1 MNEVAAHDATPRL
14 SEIFLEFLLV
24 GATSFGGGTVAYQRI
39 LMVEKKRWLSEDEFM
54 ASLAIGQTMPGLN
67 AVNLAVLCGDRLRG
81 AAGALTAAIAL
92 LIPGC
97 TFVLL
102 VGIFYLHQTD
112 RHLANILLGGVAAAA
127 TGMLSAI
134 TYRIGKKQLTQLKSL
149 TIVIASF
156 YLLSIARLSLPTVLA
171 IMSPIAL
178 FMYRPKG

>member
-1 MNEVAAHDATPRL
+1 MNEVAAHDAAPRL

-39 LMVEKKRWLSEDEFM
+39 LMVEKKRWLSEDEFIV
-54 ASLAIGQTMPGLN
+54 SLAIGQTMPGLN

-102 VGIFYLHQTD
+102 VGIFYLHQAD
-112 RHLANILLGGVAAAA
+112 RHLANMLLGGVAAAA

-134 TYRIGKKQLTQLKSL
+134 TYRLGKKQLKRLKSL
-149 TIVIASF
+149 IIVIASF
-156 YLLSIARLSLPTVLA
+156 YLMSILRLSLPMVLA